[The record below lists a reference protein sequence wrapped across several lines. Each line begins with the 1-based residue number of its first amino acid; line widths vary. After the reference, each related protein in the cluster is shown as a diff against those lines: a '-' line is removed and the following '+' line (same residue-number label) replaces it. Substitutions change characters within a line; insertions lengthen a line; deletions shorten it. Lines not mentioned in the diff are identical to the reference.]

1 MSDAMKQAA
10 ALAALAELPA
20 ADDREVIVGIGT
32 GSTAK
37 LFIAAL
43 GARVAAGAR
52 YVCVPTSQ
60 ASRTQAAELGMPLL
74 SDDGPWDI
82 EVTVDGADEVDDALH
97 LIKGGGGAQTR
108 EKIVNF
114 SSRRNVIIVDGS
126 KLSRRLGDKWPV
138 PVEVLPFAHLAT
150 RGHLTRHGA
159 PTLRLAGGAPV
170 RTDAGNLIYD
180 VACGPIA
187 DPGALDTAMR
197 AIPGVVE
204 TGLFV
209 GRADVVIVARPT
221 GVERL
226 AR

>member
-1 MSDAMKQAA
+1 MARD
-10 ALAALAELPA
+10 
-20 ADDREVIVGIGT
+20 
-32 GSTAK
+32 
-37 LFIAAL
+37 IA
-43 GARVAAGAR
+43 
-52 YVCVPTSQ
+52 
-60 ASRTQAAELGMPLL
+60 
-74 SDDGPWDI
+74 
-82 EVTVDGADEVDDALH
+82 VTVDGADEVDDALH

-150 RGHLTRHGA
+150 RGHLARHGA
-159 PTLRLAGGAPV
+159 PTLRLANGAPV

-180 VACGPIA
+180 IACGPID

-209 GRADVVIVARPT
+209 GRADVVIVARPG

-226 AR
+226 ARR

>member
-1 MSDAMKQAA
+1 MKRKAAIA
-10 ALAALAELPA
+10 ALEELPMSG
-20 ADDREVIVGIGT
+20 VIGIGT

-60 ASRTQAAELGMPLL
+60 ASRAQAAALGMPLL

-82 EVTVDGADEVDDALH
+82 EVTVDGADEVNEALD

-114 SSRRNVIIVDGS
+114 SSRRNVIIVDAS

-150 RGHLTRHGA
+150 RGHLARHGT
-159 PTLRLAGGAPV
+159 PTLRLASGAPV
-170 RTDAGNLIYD
+170 RTDAGNFIYD

-209 GRADVVIVARPT
+209 GRADVVIVARAT